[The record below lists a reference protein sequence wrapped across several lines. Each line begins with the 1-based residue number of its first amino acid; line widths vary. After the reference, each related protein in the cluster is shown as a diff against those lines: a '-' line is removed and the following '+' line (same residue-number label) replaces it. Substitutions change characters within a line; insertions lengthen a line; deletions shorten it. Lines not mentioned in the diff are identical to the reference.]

1 MYKRQYQDCQAYS
14 GSGASGASLEQFVP
28 IDTEL
33 ESHAW
38 IVSLAG
44 KRNGD
49 VYGSYTITV
58 EGVDDQGNVLSS
70 NTSDVKTFENNW
82 GSGVMRFRP
91 HEDATAFRIQV
102 PLSVVATSTSGSVYI
117 DSLSLRA
124 IRPHMD
130 WLNGSIAET
139 AVSTGGR
146 SFSLGTTYG
155 QSLVADLLEDG
166 VSGVKGYV
174 YEPYLTAVGQPSV
187 LFSMYAQG
195 YNFAEANAAANTYI
209 SWMGVVVGDPKMA
222 PYVSTLHDVELLDTR
237 ILNNFSVGQ
246 TGHIE
251 VAFQNNGMSAG
262 QGQID
267 VINLQGSVLMSS
279 ANVSVV
285 AGDHHTSA
293 AAARWKDW
301 GSTATGLS
309 PHAGQWRANGQG
321 YGRAPDHGLSSSM
334 APKRLTTSVP
344 C

>member
-1 MYKRQYQDCQAYS
+1 MLGLFHSQVNAFD
-14 GSGASGASLEQFVP
+14 
-28 IDTEL
+28 
-33 ESHAW
+33 
-38 IVSLAG
+38 
-44 KRNGD
+44 GD
-49 VYGSYTITV
+49 VFGSFTMIV

-70 NTSDVKTFENNW
+70 NTSEVKNLRTI
-82 GSGVMRFRP
+82 GAVGTMRFRP
-91 HEDATAFRIQV
+91 HENATGFRIQV

-124 IRPHMD
+124 IRPHMN

-146 SFSLGTTYG
+146 SFTLGTTYG

-237 ILNNFSVGQ
+237 ILSNFSVGQ
-246 TGHIE
+246 TGQIE
-251 VAFQNNGMSAG
+251 VAFQNNGMGCWSG
-262 QGQID
+262 T
-267 VINLQGSVLMSS
+267 NRC
-279 ANVSVV
+279 
-285 AGDHHTSA
+285 H
-293 AAARWKDW
+293 
-301 GSTATGLS
+301 
-309 PHAGQWRANGQG
+309 
-321 YGRAPDHGLSSSM
+321 
-334 APKRLTTSVP
+334 
-344 C
+344 